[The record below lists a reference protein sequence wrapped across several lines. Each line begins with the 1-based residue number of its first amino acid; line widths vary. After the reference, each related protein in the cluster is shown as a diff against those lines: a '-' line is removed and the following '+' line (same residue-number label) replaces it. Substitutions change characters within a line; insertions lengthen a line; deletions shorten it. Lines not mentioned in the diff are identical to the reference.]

1 MASALSELCDA
12 YADPESGERPCQKLV
27 HDSECSNDG
36 KLQVI
41 DMIASNLG
49 GTIVAPAS
57 LVCPLPYRSYA
68 LVSSVSPCVHTRKP
82 VTIELTLAPRLF
94 SKTANGT
101 TLRL

>member
-27 HDSECSNDG
+27 HDSECSIDG

-68 LVSSVSPCVHTRKP
+68 LVSMRVSPCVHTRCCKP
-82 VTIELTLAPRLF
+82 VTMY
-94 SKTANGT
+94 
-101 TLRL
+101 

>member
-36 KLQVI
+36 KLHVI
-41 DMIASNLG
+41 DMIASILG

-68 LVSSVSPCVHTRKP
+68 LVSMHVSPCVHTRCCKP
-82 VTIELTLAPRLF
+82 VTTY
-94 SKTANGT
+94 
-101 TLRL
+101 